1 MISMKPTTEFTAWL
15 DGLADITV
23 CSVIV
28 ARIKRLAL
36 GLTGDV
42 APVGKGIS
50 ELRIHVGAGW
60 RIYFVQHGTQVIA
73 FSGRRLKTHPKGRY
87 QAGEEPR
94 FAARLK

>member
-1 MISMKPTTEFTAWL
+1 MISMKPTPEFTAWL

-50 ELRIHVGAGW
+50 ELRIHVGASW
-60 RIYFVQHGTQVIA
+60 RIYFVQRGTQVIVFLGGGSKRIQKA
-73 FSGRRLKTHPKGRY
+73 GIKRARSLALRLD
-87 QAGEEPR
+87 
-94 FAARLK
+94 